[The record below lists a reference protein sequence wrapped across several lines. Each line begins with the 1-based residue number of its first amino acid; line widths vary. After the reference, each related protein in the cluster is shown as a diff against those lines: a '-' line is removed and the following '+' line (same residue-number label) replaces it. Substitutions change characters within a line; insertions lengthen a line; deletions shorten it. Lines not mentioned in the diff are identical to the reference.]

1 MSRFNELDF
10 GPPAA
15 ERDSSLEE
23 VFIESDLFRNL
34 CAGRTSVVLGNRGAG
49 KSVLFHMLA
58 RRTRARRNQVIELVP
73 EDYSYEMLRSSL
85 ADEERGSWAK
95 QGAYAAAWKYML
107 YVEVMKLVARR
118 DGRSDEAG
126 AARIRRYV
134 RDRHRTSDL
143 GKLDTLIS
151 YLKRLEGIKIGPYEA
166 AAKTRELHS
175 LYKLEEIAR
184 LIPDIELACRSRP
197 VVILVDELDK
207 GWDASEDARCFA
219 SGLFQAC
226 LALNRIDG
234 LSVCMTLRQ
243 ELYDEIP
250 ELYEDVQKYRDIVE
264 KIAWGER
271 ELLAMIAARIRRS
284 VPKLRNLSDEQVWAR
299 FFEYR
304 LPDGT
309 KSFDYVLARTFH
321 RPREVIQFC
330 AEVIQGARRSGTM
343 ACIDRE
349 RIEQVEHRYSH
360 ERLQDT
366 AAEFRF
372 SYPGLASVFEVFR
385 GGPQRLSREELEY
398 TCLRIS
404 DGDVGVDR
412 RAEAW
417 VERFDEQGIVEVLWH
432 VGFLQAGV
440 RRSGAPDQEFIS
452 RHTFPHAG
460 VRRAEEFRIHP
471 MFAAYL
477 GLAADTPAA
486 LGG

>member
-1 MSRFNELDF
+1 VTVSRFNKLDF

-49 KSVLFHMLA
+49 KSALFHMLA

-207 GWDASEDARCFA
+207 
-219 SGLFQAC
+219 
-226 LALNRIDG
+226 
-234 LSVCMTLRQ
+234 
-243 ELYDEIP
+243 
-250 ELYEDVQKYRDIVE
+250 

-330 AEVIQGARRSGTM
+330 AEVIQAARRSGTM

-349 RIEQVEHRYSH
+349 MIEQVEHRYSH

-372 SYPGLASVFEVFR
+372 SYPGIASVFEVFR

-398 TCLRIS
+398 TCLRIA